1 MLPLR
6 RARELLAA
14 ASTLEHLAGIAR
26 EIGFAGPARNLDLA
40 TREGIG
46 IPAEVSHVRIIRGAG
61 SARALLLDLGGG
73 TPFKEALTHTA
84 SRLAARAPQLLW
96 LLIAMDGERT
106 HVAILTFSRERNP
119 PGIRALLCERARVI
133 DSDAETLCA
142 LASTRGHLDVMMHFR
157 WTEILGRDALTR
169 RFYATLE
176 GVVTSLAESTARAL
190 DREKSRELALLYVSR
205 LLFLSFL
212 ETQGWLNGDHGFLAN
227 GFADAMASGGRYHK
241 RVLLPLFF
249 GTLNTPRRAR
259 SPRAQAFGAIPFLNG
274 GLFSRSP
281 LERRMGAAEFSDE
294 AMGVLYGDL
303 LCRHRFTPREDS
315 SEWSEAAIDP
325 EMLGKAFESLMLAG
339 DRKSSGA
346 FYTPQSLVERIVREA
361 LAHALHSP
369 VVSPGQV
376 ESFLFTRR
384 VHADARAHLLSRVR
398 SIRILD
404 PACGSG
410 AFLVFALSELTW
422 LASACG
428 DPRPRGELTRS
439 ILTSSIFGV
448 DINPMAVWLCELR
461 LWLAMVME
469 QRDEGISAVTPL
481 PNLDRQIRTG
491 DTLTGG
497 SFTSVA
503 LASRPALARIRARYT
518 RAQGPR
524 KKSLAKQLDRAE
536 RVIAIA
542 AIEREIHAAAHSRRE
557 QLSCAR
563 SLDLFGIRHPPS
575 AELRTALAE
584 ARRSLRE
591 LRQRKH
597 SLEVGAALP
606 FSFSVHFAEVS
617 AAGGFDLVVG
627 NPPWVRLHRIPPR
640 MRGRLKQEFAVFKGP
655 AWRDGAET
663 ARAGSRFGSQVD
675 MSALFVERSI
685 ELLRDDGVLALLLPA
700 KLWSSLSG
708 GSVREIIGKR
718 ADLLTLEDLS
728 NAPAS
733 FAAAVYPSLMLARRV
748 KPGQPRHASAS
759 LAVHRRERIFAW
771 RMRPASIALDESTG
785 SPWVIT
791 PPDVRLAFDKLNSAG
806 IPLAETRLGR
816 PLLGVKSGCNEAFVV
831 TTAGDTTAGETPVR
845 SGDRGGAVEHSLLRR
860 VIKGEDLIAW
870 SCAATDSRV
879 IWTHGPDGRAMTTLP
894 PAAKQWL
901 GHFRSRLQA
910 RTDGR
915 SSERWWT
922 LFRTEGAACDRP
934 RVVWADVGK
943 RPRAAVLDRGNDSVP
958 LNSCYVLRCR
968 DQREAL
974 ALAAILNSDIAA
986 AWLNLIAEPAR
997 GGYHRYLGWTL
1008 ALLPL
1013 PRDWTAACAT
1023 LPEIAQRAVNGR
1035 ADSRE
1040 LLDAVLRAYGIKHDE
1055 VASLLAWMD

>member
-6 RARELLAA
+6 RARDLLASV
-14 ASTLEHLAGIAR
+14 STLEHLADIAR
-26 EIGFAGPARNLDLA
+26 EIGFAGPARNLDAA

-46 IPAEVSHVRIIRGAG
+46 IPAEVTHLRIIRGAG
-61 SARALLLDLGGG
+61 SARALLLDIGAG
-73 TPFKEALTHTA
+73 TPFKDVLAHTA

-96 LLIAMDGERT
+96 LLIAIDGKRT

-119 PGIRALLCERARVI
+119 PRVRALLCERARVI

-169 RFYATLE
+169 RFFATLE
-176 GVVTSLAESTARAL
+176 GVVTSLAASAARSL
-190 DREKSRELALLYVSR
+190 DGEKSRELSLLYVSR

-294 AMGVLYGDL
+294 AMGALYGDL

-315 SEWSEAAIDP
+315 GEWSEAAVDP
-325 EMLGKAFESLMLAG
+325 EMLGKAFESLMLAS

-346 FYTPQSLVERIVREA
+346 FYTPQSLVERMMREA
-361 LAHALHSP
+361 LAHALQSSS
-369 VVSPGQV
+369 VSAGQI
-376 ESFLFTRR
+376 ESFLLARR
-384 VHADARAHLLSRVR
+384 VHGDARAPLLARVR
-398 SIRILD
+398 SIRVLD

-410 AFLVFALSELTW
+410 AFLVYALGELTW

-461 LWLAMVME
+461 LWLAIVME
-469 QRDEGISAVTPL
+469 QRDEGVAAVTPL

-497 SFTSVA
+497 SFTSVEPV
-503 LASRPALARIRARYT
+503 SRQAVARIRARYT
-518 RAQGPR
+518 RAHGAR
-524 KKSLAKQLDRAE
+524 KKSLAQQLDRAE

-542 AIEREIHAAAHSRRE
+542 AIEREIHSAAHSRHE
-557 QLSCAR
+557 QLNFAR
-563 SLDLFGIRHPPS
+563 SRDLFGVRHPPS

-591 LRQRKH
+591 LRGRKQR
-597 SLEVGAALP
+597 LQAGAALP
-606 FSFSVHFAEVS
+606 FSFRVQFPEV
-617 AAGGFDLVVG
+617 AASGGFGVVIG

-640 MRGRLKQEFAVFKGP
+640 MRERLKQEFDVFKGP
-655 AWRDGAET
+655 AWRDGAEA
-663 ARAGSRFGSQVD
+663 ARAGSGFGSQVD

-685 ELLRDDGVLALLLPA
+685 DLLRHDGVLALLLPA
-700 KLWSSLSG
+700 KLWSSQSG

-718 ADLLTLEDLS
+718 ASLLTLEDLS

-733 FAAAVYPSLMLARRV
+733 FAAAVYPSLMLARPV

-771 RMRPASIALDESTG
+771 RMRPESIALDGTIG
-785 SPWVIT
+785 SPWIIT
-791 PPDVRLAFDKLNSAG
+791 PPDVRRAFDKLRSVG
-806 IPLAETRLGR
+806 IPLAETRMGR
-816 PLLGVKSGCNEAFVV
+816 PMLGVKSGCNEAFVV
-831 TTAGDTTAGETPVR
+831 TATGDPTAGETTVR
-845 SGDRGGAVEHSLLRR
+845 SGDRSGSVEHSLLRR
-860 VIKGEDLIAW
+860 VIKGEDLAAW
-870 SCAATDSRV
+870 RCAATDSRV
-879 IWTHGPDGRAMTTLP
+879 IWTHGHDGRAIAKLP

-901 GHFRSRLQA
+901 GHFRKRLQA

-922 LFRTEGAACDRP
+922 LFRTEGVACDRP

-943 RPRAAVLDRGNDSVP
+943 RPRAAVLDKGNDSVP

-997 GGYHRYLGWTL
+997 GGYHRYLGWTI

-1023 LPEIAQRAVNGR
+1023 LPEIAQRAINGC